1 MMAPCSWEPLE
12 ALVMGELGPDEARA
26 VRDHAA
32 RCGACAAELTLL
44 MRETRAVQAWARADR
59 NRARERR
66 VRRATW
72 VAAAC
77 VAMLAL
83 GRMHA
88 GYAGGDVPGGR
99 DGAGA
104 RDTSQDVAAID
115 EAWSACLTMTPA
127 SAPPAS
133 MSFAGEALRSD
144 RVFSPRPPRAC
155 E

>member
-1 MMAPCSWEPLE
+1 MTAPCSWEPLE
-12 ALVMGELGPDEARA
+12 ALVMGELDPVEART

-32 RCGACAAELTLL
+32 RCGACAAELALL
-44 MRETRAVQAWARADR
+44 VRETRAVRAWARADR
-59 NRARERR
+59 DRARERR

-77 VAMLAL
+77 VAMLAVL
-83 GRMHA
+83 RMHA
-88 GYAGGDVPGGR
+88 GYAGGDAMGGR

-104 RDTSQDVAAID
+104 RDTSQDMAAID

-133 MSFAGEALRSD
+133 MSFAGQSPRSD
-144 RVFSPRPPRAC
+144 RAFSPAPLSAC